1 MLSILY
7 LHPSIKFQKNQD
19 NIYTC
24 EPIREFDL
32 NGSRSRWILNIN
44 NNKQT
49 IKIHNHHSEMF
60 ENHAEFG
67 PRSFF
72 LTLYHLRI
80 RWQPLGTISILG
92 SECNDFR
99 NVFFIWR
106 MNGRLGSSK
115 IHFAGNL
122 QKYAECIH
130 WNFCLISFQ
139 EEIWCKRS
147 VTLLFLGFR
156 CLDSR
161 LEYKSDRMQ
170 RCTLPEIDRNEAGF
184 EPRAFLFIPFYVR
197 IRWHHF
203 YFRFQMPWFQQH
215 FF

>member
-7 LHPSIKFQKNQD
+7 LQPSIKFKKKQD

-67 PRSFF
+67 PRSFC

-130 WNFCLISFQ
+130 WNM
-139 EEIWCKRS
+139 K
-147 VTLLFLGFR
+147 
-156 CLDSR
+156 
-161 LEYKSDRMQ
+161 
-170 RCTLPEIDRNEAGF
+170 
-184 EPRAFLFIPFYVR
+184 IPFKKKSGASGVSP
-197 IRWHHF
+197 F
-203 YFRFQMPWFQQH
+203 YFWVSDVLIPDSNTKVTVCKDALCPK
-215 FF
+215 